1 MSGFCLRVLQVR
13 CGDLVREKRCYVV
26 VVRGEAVMKSGRS
39 ATNKGAT
46 RSAPPARRRRTSSAP
61 QRFRPCCHSSCLPS
75 LLTVHAHA
83 HATRAATTMCMQEAS
98 KRSKAAGRRARPDRT
113 APSVCLEP
121 PEPATV
127 VRAVAGSSS
136 KQRRRARRVAFFAA
150 VRSSSSAQ
158 RSSKPRAF
166 NNYNH
171 PAYTQSEQQAHNSNS
186 SNRSRSAKRR
196 GPIILKLIV

>member
-136 KQRRRARRVAFFAA
+136 KQRRRVAFFAA